1 MRHAIIRLQAL
12 ALASG
17 LRPSLSLRNVFKAI
31 HDVCDVVLIGY
42 SDSVRLARM
51 LCNSW
56 PYLRFCLTGSI
67 TFRDRPCQ
75 AHQQSK
81 GGVVEKKG
89 EAHSW
94 ELVRGIP
101 T

>member
-17 LRPSLSLRNVFKAI
+17 LRPSLSLRNVFKAV
-31 HDVCDVVLIGY
+31 HDFCDVVLIGY

-56 PYLRFCLTGSI
+56 PDLRFCLTGSI
-67 TFRDRPCQ
+67 RDRPGQ

-81 GGVVEKKG
+81 GGGEVEKKG
-89 EAHSW
+89 D
-94 ELVRGIP
+94 GP
-101 T
+101 